1 MKQIANAGRANG
13 TKVTAAASTH
23 RHGYP
28 AEEEGRVMA
37 TLKAQH
43 LAKAYK
49 SRQVVR
55 DVSLSIDSGQI
66 VGLLG
71 PNGAG
76 KTTCFYMIV
85 GLVQADQGRV
95 LIDDLDVSHQPMH
108 GRARAG
114 IGYLPQ
120 EASIFR
126 KLSVAD
132 NIMAIL
138 ETRKELDRDGRRKEL
153 ESLLQEFHINHIRD
167 NLGMSLSGGE
177 RRRVEIA
184 RALATAPKFILLDE
198 PFAGV
203 DPISVGDIKQ
213 IIHHLKAKGIGV
225 LITDHNVRETLD
237 ICETAYIVN
246 DGQLIAEGDCR
257 HHPGQRTG
265 QGSVSGSRVPP
276 VSRRTKAV
284 RPFAKVRGSQ

>member
-1 MKQIANAGRANG
+1 MS
-13 TKVTAAASTH
+13 TLTA
-23 RHGYP
+23 
-28 AEEEGRVMA
+28 
-37 TLKAQH
+37 KN

-55 DVSLSIDSGQI
+55 DVSLSVSTGQI

-76 KTTCFYMIV
+76 KTTTFYMIV
-85 GLVQADQGRV
+85 GLVQLGKGEI
-95 LIDDLDVSHQPMH
+95 LIDDEILTHQPMH
-108 GRARAG
+108 ERARKG

-126 KLSVAD
+126 KLTVHE

-138 ETRKELDRDGRRKEL
+138 QTRKELSTAKQEEEADA
-153 ESLLQEFHINHIRD
+153 LLDEFNINHIR
-167 NLGMSLSGGE
+167 NSTGMSLSGGE

-184 RALATAPKFILLDE
+184 RALAANPQFILLDE

-203 DPISVGDIKQ
+203 DPISVNDIKK
-213 IIHHLKAKGIGV
+213 IIQHLRDRGIGI

-237 ICETAYIVN
+237 VCEKAYIVSH
-246 DGQLIAEGDCR
+246 GELIA
-257 HHPGQRTG
+257 
-265 QGSVSGSRVPP
+265 QGTAEEVLSNQ
-276 VSRRTKAV
+276 
-284 RPFAKVRGSQ
+284 KVRDVYLGEQFRL